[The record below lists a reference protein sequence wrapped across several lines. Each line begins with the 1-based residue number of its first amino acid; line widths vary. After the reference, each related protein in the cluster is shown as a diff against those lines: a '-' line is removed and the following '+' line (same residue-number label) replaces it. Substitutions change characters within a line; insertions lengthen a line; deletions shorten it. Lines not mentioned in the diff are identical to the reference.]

1 MAKGKKSTRIKLP
14 LKSRVTCPHCWNLF
28 QPGDIMWVSSH
39 PDLQGDEKLG
49 PEAQARFLPSRFT
62 VGGEA
67 IDIKGEVCT
76 QLACPKCHLVVS
88 RVLVEMSPLFI
99 SILGAPASG
108 KSNFLAAMTW
118 KMRATLA
125 REFGITFVD
134 SDPGANQVLNRYED
148 ILFKNP
154 KPDSLVSLWKTE
166 VTGGELLNAVNEKGR
181 GVFYPKPF
189 VFSLL
194 PDASRFEDQGQ
205 FKRVTRALC
214 LYDNAGEHFM
224 PGGDSTGKFVTKHLA
239 LSSSLLY
246 LFDPTQHYKF
256 RQACEGKSND
266 PQLSEYGIMNP
277 QEGVIAEAANR
288 IKSQKGLS
296 HTQKCSQPLVVVLTK
311 YDAWSALTN
320 NASLDPKWLIK
331 PRSDGRC
338 GLDLTK
344 LASLSNQVRNVLN
357 KYSPELVSAAE
368 GNFSDVTYI
377 PVSALGTSPEVDPS
391 NGQLVVRPR
400 NLGPQFA
407 EVPLLYALHRSVEGL
422 VPAAEPGDAGGRS
435 KKKGHSKKPSP
446 SQTKKS
452 HRPPKPEAEPEPSN
466 PEVHLREQN
475 TASMRTTDTQHNQQ
489 TTNPPDNPA
498 PNETY
503 LKETGQ

>member
-1 MAKGKKSTRIKLP
+1 
-14 LKSRVTCPHCWNLF
+14 
-28 QPGDIMWVSSH
+28 MWVSAH

-49 PEAQARFLPSRFT
+49 AEAQARFLPSRFT
-62 VGGEA
+62 VGGQA
-67 IDIKGEVCT
+67 IDIKGDVCS

-88 RVLVEMSPLFI
+88 RALVEMSPLFI

-118 KMRATLA
+118 KMRTTLA
-125 REFGITFVD
+125 QEFGIRFVD
-134 SDPGANQVLNRYED
+134 SDPGANQVLNRYEE

-166 VTGGELLNAVNEKGR
+166 AAGGELLSAVNEKGR
-181 GVFYPKPF
+181 SVFYPKPF

-194 PDASRFEDQGQ
+194 PDARRFE
-205 FKRVTRALC
+205 KANPSNRLTRALC

-224 PGGDSTGKFVTKHLA
+224 PGGDATGKFVTKHLA
-239 LSSSLLY
+239 LSSCLLY
-246 LFDPTQHYKF
+246 LFDPTQHHQF
-256 RQACEGKSND
+256 RAECEGKSED
-266 PQLSEYGIMNP
+266 PQIKSVGTVNP

-288 IKSQKGLS
+288 IKSQTGLS
-296 HTQKCSQPLVVVLTK
+296 QQSLCSQPLVVVVTK

-320 NASLDPKWLIK
+320 NHALDPRWLIK
-331 PRSDGRC
+331 PNGDGRC
-338 GLDLTK
+338 GLDMRK
-344 LASLSNQVRNVLN
+344 LNALSDQVRNVLK

-368 GNFSDVTYI
+368 GNFQNVTYI
-377 PVSALGTSPEVDPS
+377 PVSALGTTPEVHPS

-400 NLGPQFA
+400 NVDPQFA

-422 VPAAEPGDAGGRS
+422 VPSVVSQSSGKSGKSRS
-435 KKKGHSKKPSP
+435 SRNQKPSKPPSRKETKPETTQADQTPREIPLQEEKTRSFGSAETSSDQQTSPPP
-446 SQTKKS
+446 SQ
-452 HRPPKPEAEPEPSN
+452 EP
-466 PEVHLREQN
+466 
-475 TASMRTTDTQHNQQ
+475 
-489 TTNPPDNPA
+489 PA

>member
-1 MAKGKKSTRIKLP
+1 MALGKKPNRIKLP
-14 LKSRVTCPHCWNLF
+14 LKARVTCPHCWNLF
-28 QPGDIMWVSSH
+28 SPGDIMWVSSH

-49 PEAQARFLPSRFT
+49 PEAQARFLPSRFS

-67 IDIKGEVCT
+67 IDIKGEVCS

-88 RVLVEMSPLFI
+88 RVLVELSPLFI

-118 KMRATLA
+118 KMRTTLA

-134 SDPGANQVLNRYED
+134 SDPGANQVLNRYEE

-194 PDASRFEDQGQ
+194 PDSARFEDKSQTN
-205 FKRVTRALC
+205 RLTRALC

-224 PGGDSTGKFVTKHLA
+224 PGGDPTGRFVTKHLA
-239 LSSSLLY
+239 LSSALLY

-256 RQACEGKSND
+256 RMACEGKSDD

-277 QEGVIAEAANR
+277 QEGVIAEAAGR

-296 HTQKCSQPLVVVLTK
+296 QQERCSQPLIVVVTK
-311 YDAWSALTN
+311 YDAWAALTN
-320 NASLDPKWLIK
+320 SASLDPRWLIK
-331 PRSDGRC
+331 PRDDGRS
-338 GLDLTK
+338 GLDVKK
-344 LASLSNQVRNVLN
+344 LVSLSDQVRNVLN

-368 GNFSDVTYI
+368 GNFEDVTYI
-377 PVSALGTSPEVDPS
+377 PVSALGTTPEVDPS
-391 NGQLVVRPR
+391 NGRLVVRPR
-400 NLGPQFA
+400 NVKPQFA

-422 VPAAEPGDAGGRS
+422 VPSATGPSQGRAPTGES
-435 KKKGHSKKPSP
+435 ARPKKRSGSSPETNHKPSP
-446 SQTKKS
+446 SKRGKS
-452 HRPPKPEAEPEPSN
+452 SGEIPIP
-466 PEVHLREQN
+466 EQN
-475 TASMRTTDTQHNQQ
+475 TVSLRSPDTTEDKRASA
-489 TTNPPDNPA
+489 PPEPPA
-498 PNETY
+498 ANETY